1 MYHGIAKVC
10 IFANKEYQ
18 ADKINC
24 SEPKEAILSLHV
36 LQEEIQ
42 STELRLQ

>member
-1 MYHGIAKVC
+1 MH
-10 IFANKEYQ
+10 FENKEYQ

-24 SEPKEAILSLHV
+24 SEPKEVALSLHT

-42 STELRLQ
+42 SSELRLQ

>member
-1 MYHGIAKVC
+1 MH
-10 IFANKEYQ
+10 FFENKEYQ

-24 SEPKEAILSLHV
+24 LEPKEAVLLPHT

-42 STELRLQ
+42 SSELRLQ

>member
-1 MYHGIAKVC
+1 MY
-10 IFANKEYQ
+10 FENKEYQ

-24 SEPKEAILSLHV
+24 SEIKEVILLLHT

-42 STELRLQ
+42 SFELRLQ

>member
-1 MYHGIAKVC
+1 MH
-10 IFANKEYQ
+10 FENKEYQ

-24 SEPKEAILSLHV
+24 SEPKELVLSLHT

-42 STELRLQ
+42 SSELRLQ